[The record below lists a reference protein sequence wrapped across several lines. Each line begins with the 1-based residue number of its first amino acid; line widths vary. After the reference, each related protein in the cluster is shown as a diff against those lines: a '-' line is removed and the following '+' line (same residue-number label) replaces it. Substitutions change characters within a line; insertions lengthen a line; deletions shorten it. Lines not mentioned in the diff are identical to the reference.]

1 MTGKFEWVTMTKE
14 EALAAN
20 EKHLKQALDSIYQ
33 TYIDNETSAV
43 HRGKAIQALNS
54 MARALGFP
62 YLVRND

>member
-1 MTGKFEWVTMTKE
+1 MTGKFEWATMTKE
-14 EALAAN
+14 EALIAN

-33 TYIDNETSAV
+33 TFVETETIAA

-62 YLVRND
+62 HLVRND